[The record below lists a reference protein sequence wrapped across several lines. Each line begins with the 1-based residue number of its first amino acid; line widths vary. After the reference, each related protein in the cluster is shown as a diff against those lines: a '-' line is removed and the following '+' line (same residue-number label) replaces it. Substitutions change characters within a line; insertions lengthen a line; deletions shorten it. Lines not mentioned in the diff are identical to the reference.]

1 MFSSHRALTS
11 APGSSSWFICSPST
25 CGTFPSPHQ
34 EKKTK
39 QPNLSQ
45 FCIEV
50 KAFLAFQSWVK
61 QKGCHFYIDETLYQL
76 FILLIMNL
84 QFTSPDYLLYRLN
97 LLLLCSYVSLFLCLS
112 APIRF
117 SSLIWLEQ
125 VANNARVVGLIPLWA
140 IHLGVGLDDPC
151 ESLPTQSI
159 L

>member
-1 MFSSHRALTS
+1 
-11 APGSSSWFICSPST
+11 
-25 CGTFPSPHQ
+25 
-34 EKKTK
+34 
-39 QPNLSQ
+39 
-45 FCIEV
+45 
-50 KAFLAFQSWVK
+50 
-61 QKGCHFYIDETLYQL
+61 
-76 FILLIMNL
+76 MNL

-97 LLLLCSYVSLFLCLS
+97 LLLLGSYVSLFLCLS